1 MLKKKKQISL
11 DRLHLTNPQKESL
24 AQLLTMQ
31 KNKYKKLLHEAH
43 ERLHIIADL
52 TSSLEFWINVNGKY
66 EHISSSCER
75 VLGWKR
81 EDFLGGRATLEG
93 IMHEESLPAFK
104 ESRVRALRGQAGEA
118 DYKYIHRDGSVRWVH
133 ATWNPVHTRRGRHI
147 GIRVSLTDISD
158 QKKCQELAQSYESM
172 FLRMVRDMHDVAVFT
187 LDAEGRVAA
196 WNRHAADLTGMPARD
211 VIGRGFELLHA
222 EDEYDHEHVMLGI
235 RALDT
240 DPGHTYMAWMRRA
253 DGTRFMA
260 NIVFT
265 ALRGAEN
272 ELLGITCLLHETRS

>member
-52 TSSLEFWINVNGKY
+52 TSSLEFWVNVNGNY

-81 EDFLGGRATLEG
+81 EEFLGGRVTLEG
-93 IMHEESLPAFK
+93 IMHEDSLPAFK
-104 ESRVRALRGQAGEA
+104 QGRAEALRGGSGEG

-133 ATWNPVHTRRGRHI
+133 AAWNPVHTRRGRHI

-158 QKKCQELAQSYESM
+158 QKQCQELARSYESM

-187 LDAEGRVAA
+187 LDTGGRVVS
-196 WNRHAADLTGMPARD
+196 WNNHAATLTGLTSAE
-211 VIGRGFELLHA
+211 VVGRGFEVVHV
-222 EDEYDHEHVMLGI
+222 EPEYDHEHVLLAI
-235 RALDT
+235 RSLDT
-240 DPGHTYMAWMRRA
+240 DPAHTYMAWIRRG

-260 NIVFT
+260 SVVYT
-265 ALRGAEN
+265 AQRGAEN
-272 ELLGITCLLHETRS
+272 ELLGITCLMHETRA

>member
-1 MLKKKKQISL
+1 MLKKKKLISL
-11 DRLHLTNPQKESL
+11 DKLHLTNPQKESL
-24 AQLLTMQ
+24 AQLLTIQ

-81 EDFLGGRATLEG
+81 EEFLSGAVTLDS
-93 IMHEESLPAFK
+93 IIHEESQASYK
-104 ESRVRALRGQAGEA
+104 ANKVQALRGNAGEA
-118 DYKYIHRDGSVRWVH
+118 DYKFVHRDGSVHWVH

-158 QKKCQELAQSYESM
+158 QKQCQELALSYESM
-172 FLRMVRDMHDVAVFT
+172 FQRMVTELHDVAVFT
-187 LDAEGRVAA
+187 LDVGGRVAS
-196 WNRHAADLTGMPARD
+196 WNGHAAELTGLPASA
-211 VIGRGFELLHA
+211 VIGRGFEEVHA

-235 RALDT
+235 RTLET
-240 DPGHTYMAWMRRA
+240 DPGYTYLAWIRRG

-260 NIVFT
+260 NVVYT
-265 ALRGAEN
+265 ALRGMEN
-272 ELLGITCLLHETRS
+272 ELQSIVCFLHETRS